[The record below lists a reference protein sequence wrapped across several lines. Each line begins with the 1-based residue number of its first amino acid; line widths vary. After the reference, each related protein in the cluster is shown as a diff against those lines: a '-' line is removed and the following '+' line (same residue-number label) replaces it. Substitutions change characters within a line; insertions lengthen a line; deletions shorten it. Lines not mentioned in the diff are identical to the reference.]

1 MVVEVT
7 GHREEVVNK
16 NMDSINED
24 STSPGSRQNIT
35 TSQVKGFLYDYWQ
48 SKLSLSQFFQS
59 SCFII

>member
-48 SKLSLSQFFQS
+48 SKLS
-59 SCFII
+59 